1 MRRGFLALIFAAISA
16 AGAVEAAPKC
26 APPGAA
32 KDVEATVRGWF
43 GAFAHDDYAAGYA
56 LQTPGF
62 YAYDNGKR
70 FDGTALGELL
80 RGAKASGTR
89 VEWNLGTVDVHL
101 GCDQAWAAWVNTGAS
116 GKAGAMAPVTWL
128 ESAVL
133 SYRDGRWRMAFLH
146 SGRVA
151 PAPA

>member
-1 MRRGFLALIFAAISA
+1 MRRGLLTLALVVCAV
-16 AGAVEAAPKC
+16 AGVARAAPTC
-26 APPGAA
+26 APRGAS
-32 KDVEATVRGWF
+32 KDVEAVVRGWF
-43 GAFAHDDYAAGYA
+43 GAFARDDYAAGYA
-56 LQTPGF
+56 LQAPGF

-89 VEWNLGTVDVHL
+89 VEWNIGKVDVHL
-101 GCDQAWAAWVNTGAS
+101 SCDLAWAAWVNTGAS
-116 GKAGAMAPVTWL
+116 GKAGGAMAPVTWL

-133 SYRDGRWRMAFLH
+133 RYQDGRWRMEFLH

-151 PAPA
+151 PPT

>member
-1 MRRGFLALIFAAISA
+1 MRRCGLALALAAALA
-16 AGAVEAAPKC
+16 AGSAQAAPSC

-32 KDVEATVRGWF
+32 KDVEAAVRGWF
-43 GAFAHDDYAAGYA
+43 GAFARDDYSAGYA

-80 RGAKASGTR
+80 RGVKASGAR
-89 VEWNLGTVDVHL
+89 VEWNLGDIDVHV
-101 GCDQAWAAWVNTGAS
+101 GCDQAWAAWVNRGAS

-133 SYRDGRWRMAFLH
+133 SYRDGHWRLEFLH

-151 PAPA
+151 PPT

>member
-1 MRRGFLALIFAAISA
+1 MRRLLLALIFAAVST
-16 AGAVEAAPKC
+16 AGAVEAAPRC

-32 KDVEATVRGWF
+32 KDVEAAVRGWF
-43 GAFAHDDYAAGYA
+43 GAFAREDYVAGYA
-56 LQTPGF
+56 LQAPGF

-89 VEWNLGTVDVHL
+89 VEWNLGDVDVHV
-101 GCDQAWAAWVNTGAS
+101 GCDQAWAAWVNRGAS

-133 SYRDGRWRMAFLH
+133 SYQDGRWRMAFLH

-151 PAPA
+151 PPT